1 MDILAVDMDD
11 YFDPKI
17 IIFDQVF
24 IAWLMSF
31 LLEIIIG
38 HLVIFPIYFIW
49 SLEEETN
56 ESYLERAECFYT
68 FLGLCLYSG

>member
-1 MDILAVDMDD
+1 MARLNLEDIVSLYITRRSNTELECIDIIAVDMDD

-24 IAWLMSF
+24 TICLMFF

-38 HLVIFPIYFIW
+38 HLIIF
-49 SLEEETN
+49 SSHL
-56 ESYLERAECFYT
+56 
-68 FLGLCLYSG
+68 SGAC